1 MKLVPME
8 IPCSC
13 GKAMVMDSER
23 DWCDNCGRRI
33 YYHEKDRKRQKIHK
47 LLGFA
52 VAAGIITF
60 LVYVF
65 VELILKN
72 IFQ

>member
-1 MKLVPME
+1 MKLAPME

-13 GKAMVMDSER
+13 GKFMVMDSER
-23 DWCDNCGRRI
+23 DWCDYCGRRMF
-33 YYHEKDRKRQKIHK
+33 YHEKDRKMQKINK
-47 LLGFA
+47 LLGLA
-52 VAAGIITF
+52 MAAGIITF

-72 IFQ
+72 IF